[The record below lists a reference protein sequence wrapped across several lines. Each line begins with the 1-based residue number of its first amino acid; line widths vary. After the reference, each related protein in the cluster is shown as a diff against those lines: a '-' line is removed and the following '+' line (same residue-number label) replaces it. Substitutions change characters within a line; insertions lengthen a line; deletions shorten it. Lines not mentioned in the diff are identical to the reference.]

1 MKTACKSKSVHQLNH
16 VRSDSQS
23 YASECLTGLHAF
35 VQKGQVSSPSLP
47 ISCKGTLL
55 SDSML
60 SYS

>member
-1 MKTACKSKSVHQLNH
+1 MKTACKSKSVHQFNH
-16 VRSDSQS
+16 MSSERQS
-23 YASECLTGLHAF
+23 YVLEHLTGLHAF